1 MDRPTDRTPEPS
13 TPSAE
18 EAAGAPPTAERLE
31 RRRRATIVKVV
42 LALALLVLFVIFVI
56 QNSEPVPV
64 SFVFTRAEIP
74 LVWVF
79 LGCAL
84 VGAAVAYLVGWPG
97 RRAMRRYIRDLER
110 RRGEEEAPGRAP

>member
-1 MDRPTDRTPEPS
+1 MDRPTDRTPEPTTAS
-13 TPSAE
+13 PT
-18 EAAGAPPTAERLE
+18 EASGAAPTAERLE

-42 LALALLVLFVIFVI
+42 LALALLILFVIFVI
-56 QNSEPVPV
+56 QNSDPVPV

-97 RRAMRRYIRDLER
+97 RRASRRYIRDLER
-110 RRGEEEAPGRAP
+110 GKGGKEAPGPAS